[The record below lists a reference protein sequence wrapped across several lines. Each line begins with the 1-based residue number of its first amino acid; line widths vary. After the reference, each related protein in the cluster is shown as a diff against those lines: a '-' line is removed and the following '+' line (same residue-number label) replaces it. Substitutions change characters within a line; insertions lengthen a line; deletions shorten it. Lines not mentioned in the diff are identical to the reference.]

1 MTAPSDPLA
10 EGDLVA
16 PGYEVVEHLTRSA
29 AYDVYDV
36 WSDER
41 DCRCAAKLVRPDRL
55 DSEPTSRRLLN
66 EGRLLERLTHPHVVR
81 AYETI
86 ETPQP
91 VVVLETLSGATLAHL
106 IDSAPRRLPVSE
118 VAWLGLHLCSAL
130 HYLHRHDLLHL
141 DLKPS
146 NVISDRGHAKL
157 LDLSIARAPGTTRG
171 GAGTPQYMSP
181 EQARPGEV
189 TAASDVWGLGATL
202 YEAATAVRPFG
213 SRDGHYEQVERR
225 AEPVRAHRRVP
236 RALSDAIDAALD
248 PDPEARPRVHDVAAA
263 LEPLAAD

>member
-1 MTAPSDPLA
+1 VSGAAEPLA
-10 EGDLVA
+10 EGDVVA

-41 DCRCAAKLVRPDRL
+41 DCRCAAKLVRPDRM
-55 DSEPTSRRLLN
+55 DSAPTRRRLLN

-81 AYETI
+81 SYETI
-86 ETPQP
+86 EKPQP

-106 IDSAPRRLPVSE
+106 IESAPRRLPMSE
-118 VAWLGLHLCSAL
+118 VAWLGMHLCSAL

-141 DLKPS
+141 DVKPS

-157 LDLSIARAPGTTRG
+157 LDLSIARAPGNTRG
-171 GAGTPQYMSP
+171 GAGTAQYMSP

-189 TAASDVWGLGATL
+189 TTASDVWGLGATL
-202 YEAATAVRPFG
+202 YEATTGVRPFA
-213 SRDGHYEQVERR
+213 SRDGRYEQLERR

-236 RALSDAIDAALD
+236 GALADTIDASLE
-248 PDPEARPRVHDVAAA
+248 PRPEDRPRLADVASAI
-263 LEPLAAD
+263 EPLAAD